1 MAFDD
6 AFRRDL
12 VYVAASLMRAL
23 CVVVLVGCVN
33 YSVDSLPPDPIPETA
48 SWQAAATLHGDE
60 PLLARAAAGMH
71 QGHSLWLSGSNMNRM
86 PITISAR
93 AVDGD
98 SVRLIV
104 LGPSA
109 ELLAA
114 DGVAEPL
121 RDASVTLEIASP
133 GEYTVLAGS
142 HDLATATTYELIA
155 TCSGPGCGV
164 SRIDALATP
173 KAGAL
178 VGDVQDQI
186 SMVLGDMLVGHDVS
200 VELWASPP
208 MQWWNGELVAHAR
221 GAQLDATIPS
231 AVRPGDDV
239 LLVMRNDTGRVI
251 DTGVRTR
258 YAPQRNA
265 FARTDRVLYG
275 DTVHIAGIVGYFEG
289 VADLRLRSET
299 RQLELARDVVRAN
312 KPGQEGNG
320 LGAFDASFTPTDAE
334 PGELVS
340 VGVMTGNNEYRR
352 LGCFAFAGESRD
364 CP

>member
-33 YSVDSLPPDPIPETA
+33 YSVDSLPPDPIPETPT
-48 SWQAAATLHGDE
+48 WQAAATLHGDE
-60 PLLARAAAGMH
+60 PLLDRAAAGMQH
-71 QGHSLWLSGSNMNRM
+71 GHSLWLSASNMNRIG
-86 PITISAR
+86 ITISAR

-98 SVRLIV
+98 SVRLVV
-104 LGPSA
+104 LGPSG
-109 ELLAA
+109 ELLGA

-121 RDASVTLEIASP
+121 RNATVTLEIATP
-133 GEYTVLAGS
+133 GEYIVLAGS
-142 HDLATATTYELIA
+142 HDLATATAYELTA
-155 TCSGPGCGV
+155 TCSGCGV

-178 VGDVQDQI
+178 VGDMQRHI
-186 SMVLGDMLVGHDVS
+186 PMVLGDMLVGRDVE

-208 MQWWNGELVAHAR
+208 MQWWNGELVALAR
-221 GAQLDATIPS
+221 GAQLDTTVPS
-231 AVRPGDDV
+231 AVRPGDD
-239 LLVMRNDTGRVI
+239 LLIVMRDESGRVI

-258 YAPQRNA
+258 YAPQQNA

-275 DTVHIAGIVGYFEG
+275 DTLRIAGVVGYFEG
-289 VADLRLRSET
+289 VAELRLLSET
-299 RQLELARDVVRAN
+299 RQLELAHDVVRAS

-320 LGAFDASFTPTDAE
+320 LGAFDATFTPTDAE

-340 VGVMTGNNEYRR
+340 IGVMNGNGEYRR
-352 LGCFAFAGESRD
+352 LGCFEFAGEPRE